1 MMGNRI
7 YGCDDCLAV
16 CPWNSFADSAAAN
29 RAFLPRAELAAPRL
43 ADLLSLDDAAFR
55 EMFAGSPIKRIG
67 RTRMVRNCLIAAGTS
82 GDETLMPSVERH
94 LTDAEPTIAEAARWA
109 LDQLARSRSEK
120 MQAA

>member
-1 MMGNRI
+1 MGNRI

-16 CPWNSFADSAAAN
+16 CPWNRFADAAAAN

-43 ADLLSLDDAAFR
+43 ADLLALDDAGFR

-67 RTRMVRNCLIAAGTS
+67 RNRMIRNCLIAAGNSADTR
-82 GDETLMPSVERH
+82 LVPAVERH
-94 LTDAEPTIAEAARWA
+94 LSDPDPVIAEAAQWA
-109 LDQLARSRSEK
+109 LVQLGLSSAE